1 MPYGLHLTNK
11 KYRRNTI
18 RSPPIER
25 DSFDRPGSYFPSI
38 TEMKS
43 HLYQQFES
51 PITNCDN
58 SSLIARES
66 FVSPEAFH
74 SRKVTDYEEILEN
87 FCATSPLSLIKC
99 CIFVK
104 VPNR

>member
-1 MPYGLHLTNK
+1 MPYGLHRTNK

-25 DSFDRPGSYFPSI
+25 DSFDRPGSLFYFFFFPPL
-38 TEMKS
+38 TDVKS

-58 SSLIARES
+58 SSLIARAS

-74 SRKVTDYEEILEN
+74 SRKVTDYEEILE
-87 FCATSPLSLIKC
+87 
-99 CIFVK
+99 K
-104 VPNR
+104 VLRNIAAFSH